1 MAQANTAKQAANQSA
16 KPAKAQMPTPRFT
29 LGGRSTANQPERQPD
44 PDLPLMREIAQ
55 GDGRAL
61 SELYTR
67 HGANILNYLTSY
79 LNDRQQAEEVLQDVM
94 LAVWNNAAGFRGE
107 SKVRTWL
114 LTIARNRAINA
125 QRRYTPRWVEL
136 DENIHGGDTT
146 PIEHAE
152 VKSQQRVLRDAIK
165 SLPPFHQE
173 ILVLV
178 FYHGLSGQEVADV
191 LGVTVGTVKSR
202 LHRAKDMLRR
212 VLQAAGTDGI
222 LGDHWNAQ

>member
-1 MAQANTAKQAANQSA
+1 MAQVNTAKLTVQQT
-16 KPAKAQMPTPRFT
+16 KAQAHSMPISPFTPHV
-29 LGGRSTANQPERQPD
+29 SSSERPPD
-44 PDLPLMREIAQ
+44 PDLPLMRLIAA
-55 GDGRAL
+55 GDGGAL
-61 SELYTR
+61 NELYTR

-94 LAVWNNAAGFRGE
+94 LAVWNNAATFRGD

-125 QRRYTPRWVEL
+125 QRRYAPRWVEL
-136 DENIHGGDTT
+136 HENLHGNETS
-146 PIEHAE
+146 PIELAE
-152 VKSQQRVLRDAIK
+152 AKSQQQILRDAIK

-212 VLQAAGTDGI
+212 VLKSSGADSALDNV
-222 LGDHWNAQ
+222 GDHSNA